1 MFDSV
6 VERLEEKRAQ
16 REKIWIVQHITG
28 CGMSECR
35 RALRYSGWNITRAIK
50 YIREHPEL

>member
-6 VERLEEKRAQ
+6 VERLEEKER
-16 REKIWIVQHITG
+16 REKIRIVQHITG

-35 RALRYSGWNITRAIK
+35 RALRYSGWNTTRAIK

>member
-6 VERLEEKRAQ
+6 VERLEEKER
-16 REKIWIVQHITG
+16 REKIRIVQHITG
-28 CGMSECR
+28 CDMSECR
-35 RALRYSGWNITRAIK
+35 RSLRYSGWNTTRAIK